1 MWFCGLMQV
10 AEYIKQK
17 NAFMKINVLI
27 SGLSDKLWDGNT
39 FVFLL
44 LTAVQVIELVE
55 VSVAERMLKQ

>member
-27 SGLSDKLWDGNT
+27 SGLHKLWDGNT

>member
-17 NAFMKINVLI
+17 HAFMKINVLI
-27 SGLSDKLWDGNT
+27 SGLHKLWDGNT

>member
-1 MWFCGLMQV
+1 
-10 AEYIKQK
+10 
-17 NAFMKINVLI
+17 MKINVLI

>member
-1 MWFCGLMQV
+1 
-10 AEYIKQK
+10 
-17 NAFMKINVLI
+17 MKINVLI
-27 SGLSDKLWDGNT
+27 SGLHKIWDGNT

>member
-27 SGLSDKLWDGNT
+27 SGLHKLWDGNT

-55 VSVAERMLKQ
+55 VSVAECMLKQ